1 MKLHKSTR
9 IMSVIGFFAGWFFLP
24 ASMVSFMYSG
34 GLDGLFFVS
43 WLYLI
48 PFYIGSIIVGDWI
61 RKNLL

>member
-1 MKLHKSTR
+1 
-9 IMSVIGFFAGWFFLP
+9 MSVIGFFAGWFFLP